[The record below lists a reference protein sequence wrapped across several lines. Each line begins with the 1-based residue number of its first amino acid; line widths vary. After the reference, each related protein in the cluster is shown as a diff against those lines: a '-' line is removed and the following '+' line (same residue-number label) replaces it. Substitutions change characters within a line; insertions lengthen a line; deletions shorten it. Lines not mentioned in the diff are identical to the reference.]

1 MVAGGISFAS
11 LFMLLVDNVLN
22 IPQRQELPVENREVS
37 QPIKV
42 FAFET

>member
-11 LFMLLVDNVLN
+11 FFMLFVGNVLN
-22 IPQRQELPVENREVS
+22 IPQRQELPVEDREVS
-37 QPIKV
+37 QSIKV

>member
-1 MVAGGISFAS
+1 MVAGDISFAS
-11 LFMLLVDNVLN
+11 LFTLLVGNVLN
-22 IPQRQELPVENREVS
+22 IPQRQELPVENREVY